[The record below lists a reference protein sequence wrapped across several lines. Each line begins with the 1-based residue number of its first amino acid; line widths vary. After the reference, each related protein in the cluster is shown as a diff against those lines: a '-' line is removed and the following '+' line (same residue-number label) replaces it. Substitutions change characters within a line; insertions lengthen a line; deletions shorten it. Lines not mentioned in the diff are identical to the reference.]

1 MQPESAGA
9 QIIELQAHR
18 LAKAAV
24 AASQDAVDYVNA
36 VTAVSRYALA
46 IERAELPVLVVPPDG
61 YTDFVDAYANAKLRA
76 MDWMKKVVDTVAVV
90 PRALVDYGET
100 AGLCFTA
107 MQQSL
112 EALRANPGDRTAKDR
127 ARVAAQGVKEVG
139 AASAA
144 AIAAVDGWI
153 ASYLANLQSD
163 AARLEAL
170 RDRVAQAT
178 AADMGEVAR
187 LQAVSARLQE
197 LIDDRN
203 KLSTLNSFSSLTLNL
218 FFAAVGTVVGLP
230 FSTLTGAV
238 AGGAVGLIT
247 TTATTFKAVHPDLEY
262 VQSLSVIQKDMD
274 TISAEVGLLN
284 ATVAQLATLAAALGN
299 LVAQG
304 GTVRAQVSK
313 VTGFWRHQKE
323 LLLEMVAELDR
334 IAVALDRSSI
344 DAASLALRN
353 AKAEWGQVVAALGEI
368 RHVRFTVEPRT
379 IVAVEVPALKH
390 TWVPTGG

>member
-1 MQPESAGA
+1 MYKRQ
-9 QIIELQAHR
+9 
-18 LAKAAV
+18 
-24 AASQDAVDYVNA
+24 
-36 VTAVSRYALA
+36 
-46 IERAELPVLVVPPDG
+46 
-61 YTDFVDAYANAKLRA
+61 
-76 MDWMKKVVDTVAVV
+76 
-90 PRALVDYGET
+90 
-100 AGLCFTA
+100 
-107 MQQSL
+107 
-112 EALRANPGDRTAKDR
+112 
-127 ARVAAQGVKEVG
+127 
-139 AASAA
+139 
-144 AIAAVDGWI
+144 
-153 ASYLANLQSD
+153 
-163 AARLEAL
+163 
-170 RDRVAQAT
+170 
-178 AADMGEVAR
+178 
-187 LQAVSARLQE
+187 VSARLQE